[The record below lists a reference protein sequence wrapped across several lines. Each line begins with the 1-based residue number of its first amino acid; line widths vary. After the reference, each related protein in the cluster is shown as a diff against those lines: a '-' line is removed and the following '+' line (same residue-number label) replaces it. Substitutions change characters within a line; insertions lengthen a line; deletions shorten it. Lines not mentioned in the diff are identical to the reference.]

1 MEDLIITETQWL
13 LHIPLASALK
23 NLHFVTHCTC
33 MFHVILTVN
42 SNYFPKQVFN

>member
-1 MEDLIITETQWL
+1 MEHLIITKTQWL
-13 LHIPLASALK
+13 LHVHLESHLK
-23 NLHFVTHCTC
+23 NLHFVTHCIC